1 MGRSTNDGV
10 SDPASDTRIEPPRE
24 TAGSLTPSFVRKEV
38 GSESVQLLRE
48 RCGMAEGLVMPP
60 AITSLMLARGSAS
73 SRFYAPLRPR
83 IREAFG
89 P

>member
-1 MGRSTNDGV
+1 MGHSTNDGV
-10 SDPASDTRIEPPRE
+10 SDPASTPRIEPQRE
-24 TAGSLTPSFVRKEV
+24 VAGSLTPSFVRKEV

-48 RCGMAEGLVMPP
+48 RCGMAVTSVMPP